1 MLLFLEKIDYLPNKL
16 SVNRIFS
23 TENSAIKSL
32 VKIKK
37 QLKSS
42 WSRGERQSRFLIDIC
57 LNAIK
62 AERNQALKQHT
73 MYTVSPYTM

>member
-1 MLLFLEKIDYLPNKL
+1 MDA
-16 SVNRIFS
+16 R
-23 TENSAIKSL
+23 
-32 VKIKK
+32 
-37 QLKSS
+37 
-42 WSRGERQSRFLIDIC
+42 ERQGRFLIDIC